1 MKTVLNYWG
10 IHINN
15 LNMDYH
21 ANQLCKKA
29 SKKLYALARIAKNTE
44 INKQRMLMKAFE
56 SSQFSYCLLLWMFHS
71 RKLESRI
78 NSIPKRALKLIY
90 QNSHDLTVHELLAKN
105 KSDSVHQKKLQ
116 LLLTETFKSKTGVL
130 PEMMNDIFHFVER
143 TYNLRRSYTLERKQ
157 DRIVYH
163 SSESLSSLAPKLW
176 DLPPNSIKNSA
187 SLKEF

>member
-15 LNMDYH
+15 LTMDYH
-21 ANQLCKKA
+21 VNQLCRKA

-78 NSIPKRALKLIY
+78 NSIPMRALKLIY

-105 KSDSVHQKKLQ
+105 KSDSVHEKKNFSYYQ
-116 LLLTETFKSKTGVL
+116 LKYL
-130 PEMMNDIFHFVER
+130 
-143 TYNLRRSYTLERKQ
+143 NLKLEFCLKWWM
-157 DRIVYH
+157 I
-163 SSESLSSLAPKLW
+163 SSILW
-176 DLPPNSIKNSA
+176 
-187 SLKEF
+187 KELII